1 MLRRRLSTKK
11 STRKLASVL
20 IKFLAPFVLDASRA
34 KTKSIKVRAKD
45 EEREEMTDEDLGAM
59 TTRDEDLARA
69 EEVEI
74 RVGAAVGTRTSIT
87 KRATIVT
94 LVRSP
99 HAASATTSLDK

>member
-20 IKFLAPFVLDASRA
+20 IKFLAPFVLDANRA
-34 KTKSIKVRAKD
+34 KKRNRKVRVGD
-45 EEREEMTDEDLGAM
+45 VVTEGTTDEDLGAM

-69 EEVEI
+69 EEVET

-94 LVRSP
+94 LVRSL